1 MLLPKEWLFA
11 ASPRGAKAAARMYTL
26 LVTAGLNHV
35 APLCWLK
42 TTLGRF
48 PPYPAGRVHEL
59 LRLPVNALRFMD
71 ILDRLR
77 QAPSA
82 ELYRLYVAIG
92 KMLDDP
98 RRILEVRQQLHLGM
112 SVDYVGDNPLEPLSQ
127 GTIVELRHTQA
138 VVQDGRSRRHW
149 AIPYAAIIPGR
160 AAPVVQPEP
169 PPSPRSKPEEFVI
182 GDTVGFT
189 DKHLNERFGIIV
201 RLNTKTASIAV
212 TGSEGHWRVSY
223 GLLRKIVDV

>member
-1 MLLPKEWLFA
+1 
-11 ASPRGAKAAARMYTL
+11 
-26 LVTAGLNHV
+26 
-35 APLCWLK
+35 
-42 TTLGRF
+42 
-48 PPYPAGRVHEL
+48 
-59 LRLPVNALRFMD
+59 MD

-98 RRILEVRQQLHLGM
+98 RRILEVRQRLHLGM

-149 AIPYAAIIPGR
+149 AIPYAAIIAGR

-169 PPSPRSKPEEFVI
+169 PPSPRAKREEFVI

-189 DKHLNERFGIIV
+189 DKHLNERFGVIV

-223 GLLRKIVDV
+223 GLLRKIVEV